1 MSRDLPSRRMIE
13 ESNMDYSFSQVVQQQ
28 QQSSLVTPPKKYL
41 NARASTFRVG
51 SFNPEG
57 LKVMKMTPV

>member
-1 MSRDLPSRRMIE
+1 MIE
-13 ESNMDYSFSQVVQQQ
+13 ESNADYSFSHVALQYG
-28 QQSSLVTPPKKYL
+28 SLVTPPKKYL

-57 LKVMKMTPV
+57 MEVMKISPV